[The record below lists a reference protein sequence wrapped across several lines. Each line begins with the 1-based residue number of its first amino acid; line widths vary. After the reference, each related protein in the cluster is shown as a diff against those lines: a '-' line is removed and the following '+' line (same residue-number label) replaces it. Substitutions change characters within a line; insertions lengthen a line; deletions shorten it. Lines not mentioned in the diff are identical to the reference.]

1 MTKSRR
7 MIEEDIKLVDL
18 VIELLDARIPSSSRN
33 PDIDRIGSGK
43 ARFVILNKSDMAD
56 EKATREW
63 VEYFSEEGL
72 VCTSL
77 DSRDNNAAKKLL
89 PLIMEAC
96 REKIER
102 NKRRGIKNRP
112 VRAMVA
118 GIPNVGKSTFI
129 NSFAGKKIAKTGN
142 KPGVTRGKQWIRL
155 SKEVELLDT
164 PGILWPKFDDPAVG
178 ERLAMTGA
186 IKEDIINIYD
196 TALKILDLPDLRRS
210 GILNERYG
218 AESDAGNEAILEG
231 IALSRGYLLKGGV
244 PDTDKAA
251 KTVCDEFKNGK
262 LGRISLER
270 PVV

>member
-18 VIELLDARIPSSSRN
+18 VIELLDARIPGSSRN
-33 PDIDRIGSGK
+33 PDIDRIGNGK
-43 ARFVILNKSDMAD
+43 ARFIILNKADMAD
-56 EKATREW
+56 AAITKEW
-63 VEYFSEEGL
+63 LDHFRSEGI
-72 VCTSL
+72 VASPL
-77 DSRDNNAAKKLL
+77 DSRDNKAAKKLL

-112 VRAMVA
+112 VRAMVC

-155 SKEVELLDT
+155 SKDVELLDT
-164 PGILWPKFDDPAVG
+164 PGILWPKFDDPSVG
-178 ERLAMTGA
+178 EKLAMTGA
-186 IKEDIINIYD
+186 IKEDIINLED
-196 TALKILDLPDLRRS
+196 TAVRILGLLAENADTVLK
-210 GILNERYG
+210 ERYG
-218 AESDAGNEAILEG
+218 SDPDISADGILEN
-231 IALSRGYLLKGGV
+231 IARQRGFLLKGGV
-244 PDTDKAA
+244 PDTEKAA

-262 LGRISLER
+262 LGRFSLER
-270 PVV
+270 PET